1 MANYEAYV
9 QSLEREKEALV
20 QLNNFLVETVCDLL
34 TDAAGQ
40 FRIYINAI
48 AETGVPIQE
57 CEKFKD
63 EYYQVDE
70 NNFKNLIDK
79 ILSRDLPMIRKYIE
93 QIAQQY
99 GSIGVNMG
107 SVSLKSPSQ
116 SSTAPKGFN
125 SRKSDKQDYEKQL
138 HALCDIM
145 DFLVMLHAKLDHVK
159 NNYVK
164 IINQM
169 AEWGVPTQVIAH
181 YGNNFATSNINDIVA
196 IAVHIKEE
204 DYQQLGGLYRQIYH
218 SMESLGQTF
227 SRSPRTM

>member
-48 AETGVPIQE
+48 AETGVPIQD
-57 CEKFKD
+57 F
-63 EYYQVDE
+63 Y
-70 NNFKNLIDK
+70 
-79 ILSRDLPMIRKYIE
+79 
-93 QIAQQY
+93 
-99 GSIGVNMG
+99 
-107 SVSLKSPSQ
+107 
-116 SSTAPKGFN
+116 